1 MTQQPP
7 QMPFDINQLNSLIS
21 QASDSILCNSD
32 CQRSRK
38 AERLQ
43 QKLMEA
49 QIQLETAPED
59 VKRAEKKYITYT
71 RGTAVYN
78 ELMDI
83 QYGEKADGIIETFLE
98 KFQQEV
104 AKIHAQ
110 IESYA
115 GLVMNVENVQEL
127 YEKYKRENAELW
139 KGLKEDTSDTLTNER
154 KTYYEDQNIDRLN
167 GFYFWLK
174 LVYAICLIVYVVL
187 NFLFPSERSF
197 AVRLITSVALF
208 LLPFLSTY
216 LLLGVYY
223 ILKKVYSILPT
234 MK

>member
-1 MTQQPP
+1 MTQQP

-43 QKLMEA
+43 QKLIDA

-83 QYGEKADGIIETFLE
+83 QYGEKADSIIETFLK
-98 KFQQEV
+98 KFRQEV
-104 AKIHAQ
+104 TKIHAQ
-110 IESYA
+110 IDSYT
-115 GLVMNVENVQEL
+115 GLIMNMENVQEL
-127 YEKYKRENAELW
+127 YEKYKLENAELW
-139 KGLKEDTSDTLTNER
+139 KNLKEDTSDTLTNER

-174 LVYAICLIVYVVL
+174 LVYAVCLIVFIVL
-187 NFLFPSERSF
+187 NFLFPSTRSF
-197 AVRLITSVALF
+197 AVRVVTSVALF

-216 LLLGVYY
+216 LLLGIYY
-223 ILKKVYSILPT
+223 ILKKMYSILPT

>member
-1 MTQQPP
+1 MTQPST

-43 QKLMEA
+43 QKLMDA

-83 QYGEKADGIIETFLE
+83 QYGEKADAIIEGFLE

-110 IESYA
+110 MDSYA
-115 GLVMNVENVQEL
+115 GLLINLQNVQDL
-127 YEKYKRENAELW
+127 YEKYKHENAELW
-139 KGLKEDTSDTLTNER
+139 KSLKEDTSDTLTNER
-154 KTYYEDQNIDRLN
+154 KTYYEDQNIERLN

-174 LVYAICLIVYVVL
+174 LLYAICLIVFIVL
-187 NFLFPSERSF
+187 NFLFPSVRSL
-197 AVRLITSVALF
+197 ATRVGMSIALA

-216 LLLGVYY
+216 LLLGIYY
-223 ILKKVYSILPT
+223 ILKKVYSFLPT